1 MNFNFSSEYNEVISD
16 FMQSATQRWE
26 NLTSEQIFETLIRYS
41 TKNGEVDYNEVGS
54 VCKHLL
60 TLMNKY

>member
-41 TKNGEVDYNEVGS
+41 TKNGEVDYNEVGN